1 MTTEQNMLDEIK
13 DIKAKIDLAKAIAV
27 SGNGF
32 DTAILPKG
40 TFVNIPE
47 KIGDHKIFE
56 SPYVED
62 GKIIFVNSDKIDNY
76 GY

>member
-13 DIKAKIDLAKAIAV
+13 DIKAKMDLAKAIAV
-27 SGNGF
+27 SGYGF
-32 DTAILPKG
+32 DTAIVPKG
-40 TFVNIPE
+40 TFVKIPE

-56 SPYVED
+56 SPYVES
-62 GKIIFVNSDKIDNY
+62 GKVIFVNSDKINNY

>member
-13 DIKAKIDLAKAIAV
+13 NIKAKMDLAKAIAV
-27 SGNGF
+27 GGDGF
-32 DTAILPKG
+32 DTAIVPKG

-56 SPYVED
+56 SPCIES
-62 GKIIFVNSDKIDNY
+62 GKVIFVNSDKINNY

>member
-13 DIKAKIDLAKAIAV
+13 DIKAKMNLAKAIAV
-27 SGNGF
+27 SGDGF
-32 DTAILPKG
+32 DTAIVPKG
-40 TFVNIPE
+40 TFANIPE

-56 SPYVED
+56 STYVEN
-62 GKIIFVNSDKIDNY
+62 GKIIFVNSDKLDNY